1 MDEKTVSHMAVYLK
15 MSPVVPPKL
24 FAPSEDRSMG

>member
-1 MDEKTVSHMAVYLK
+1 MDEKTVSHMAVYFK
-15 MSPVVPPKL
+15 MSSAVPPKL